1 MVYVSREECQYIQ
14 LSADNQEEAEDLAL
28 QAASEIVWDEPPH
41 FEVLATEEEENGY
54 QEIRKEGSGQEESNE
69 G

>member
-14 LSADNQEEAEDLAL
+14 ISADNQEEAEDLAL

-41 FEVLATEEEENGY
+41 FEVLATEEEENGN
-54 QEIRKEGSGQEESNE
+54 EEERKDGESASEED
-69 G
+69 